1 MQEENK
7 VGLTG
12 LASALF
18 GGDEEHETLSGGA
31 RQSGV
36 RVRQLSAR
44 RQERRSRKY
53 DTDRW
58 TQRRRRHPLSAR
70 KEEKKVT
77 GARECQAKKHGQR
90 ILCERWDLGTRPS
103 IGLKERRKK
112 ENRHAKGLKGKRK
125 KENNSLVFAL
135 GGGLAK

>member
-44 RQERRSRKY
+44 RQERQGGVESTIPIGGRNG
-53 DTDRW
+53 
-58 TQRRRRHPLSAR
+58 
-70 KEEKKVT
+70 
-77 GARECQAKKHGQR
+77 GA
-90 ILCERWDLGTRPS
+90 GT
-103 IGLKERRKK
+103 
-112 ENRHAKGLKGKRK
+112 H
-125 KENNSLVFAL
+125 
-135 GGGLAK
+135 